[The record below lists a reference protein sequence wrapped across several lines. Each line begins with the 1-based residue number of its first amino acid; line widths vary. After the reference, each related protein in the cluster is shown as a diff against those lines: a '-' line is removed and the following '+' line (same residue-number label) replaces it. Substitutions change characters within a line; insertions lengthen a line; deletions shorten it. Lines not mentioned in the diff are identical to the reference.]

1 MDDFSLA
8 VGWEVNQTPADVA
21 HQDALVGDFFDGVL
35 QPACQAG
42 DFGLGFGDFFLAA
55 GMSVAASPAQQRQ
68 QGFLAIHEFG
78 SQGLHG
84 GKSLL
89 QPRHQIV
96 GLFICEQPLHHNA
109 LYNTAMNAPE
119 DAEVANAP
127 DGDEQHL
134 FQPGELAL
142 FLDRKGRAYL
152 QTLTQDRDF
161 HCHLG
166 FIPHGEVIGHP
177 VGGWY
182 TTSRGHVLL
191 GIRPTLGDYVRLM
204 PRGPQVIYAKDLGN
218 IVSMADIFP
227 GATVVEAGLGSGALT
242 TGLLRAV
249 GPTGRLVSYE
259 INPEVV
265 AKARSN
271 VESVITDTS
280 QWQVRIGDIAEGLG
294 DDIVDRV
301 VLDLPEPW
309 RALDAA
315 AEALHTGG
323 ILLCFLPTVLQV
335 HELVMAMQDDG
346 RFARI
351 ETAETMLRGWNV
363 TRRSVRPAHRM
374 VAHSGFITT
383 AVRCVPPSRQGY
395 ALNP

>member
-1 MDDFSLA
+1 MTA
-8 VGWEVNQTPADVA
+8 T
-21 HQDALVGDFFDGVL
+21 QDPGPDVGDDGVSNNR
-35 QPACQAG
+35 
-42 DFGLGFGDFFLAA
+42 F
-55 GMSVAASPAQQRQ
+55 V
-68 QGFLAIHEFG
+68 
-78 SQGLHG
+78 
-84 GKSLL
+84 
-89 QPRHQIV
+89 
-96 GLFICEQPLHHNA
+96 
-109 LYNTAMNAPE
+109 
-119 DAEVANAP
+119 
-127 DGDEQHL
+127 
-134 FQPGELAL
+134 PGELAL

-152 QTLTQDRDF
+152 QTLTEGEEF

-166 FIPHGEVIGHP
+166 FIPHANVIGEP

-182 TTSRGHVLL
+182 TTNRGHVLL

-249 GPTGRLVSYE
+249 GPTGRVISYE
-259 INPEVV
+259 INGEVV
-265 AKARSN
+265 AKATSN
-271 VESVITDTS
+271 VHSVIPDTS
-280 QWQVRIGDIAEGLG
+280 HWSVKVGDIAEGIAEA
-294 DDIVDRV
+294 DVDRV

-309 RALDAA
+309 RILDAA

-335 HELVMAMQDDG
+335 HELVNALQDDG
-346 RFARI
+346 RYARI

>member
-1 MDDFSLA
+1 MITSNDASPD
-8 VGWEVNQTPADVA
+8 A
-21 HQDALVGDFFDGVL
+21 HND
-35 QPACQAG
+35 
-42 DFGLGFGDFFLAA
+42 
-55 GMSVAASPAQQRQ
+55 AASNN
-68 QGFLAIHEFG
+68 
-78 SQGLHG
+78 
-84 GKSLL
+84 
-89 QPRHQIV
+89 
-96 GLFICEQPLHHNA
+96 LF
-109 LYNTAMNAPE
+109 
-119 DAEVANAP
+119 V
-127 DGDEQHL
+127 
-134 FQPGELAL
+134 PGELAL

-152 QTLTQDRDF
+152 QTLTQGEEF

-166 FIPHGEVIGHP
+166 FIPHAEVIGQA

-249 GPTGRLVSYE
+249 GPAGRLVSYE
-259 INPEVV
+259 INESVV
-265 AKARSN
+265 AKAESN
-271 VESVITDTS
+271 VKSVISDTS
-280 QWQVRIGDIAEGLG
+280 RWTVKVGDIAEGI
-294 DDIVDRV
+294 DAKAVNRV

-309 RALDAA
+309 RVLDAA
-315 AEALHTGG
+315 ANALSTGG

-335 HELVMAMQDDG
+335 HELVLALQDDG
-346 RFARI
+346 RYARI

>member
-1 MDDFSLA
+1 MD
-8 VGWEVNQTPADVA
+8 ADSNNR
-21 HQDALVGDFFDGVL
+21 
-35 QPACQAG
+35 
-42 DFGLGFGDFFLAA
+42 FL
-55 GMSVAASPAQQRQ
+55 
-68 QGFLAIHEFG
+68 
-78 SQGLHG
+78 
-84 GKSLL
+84 
-89 QPRHQIV
+89 
-96 GLFICEQPLHHNA
+96 
-109 LYNTAMNAPE
+109 
-119 DAEVANAP
+119 
-127 DGDEQHL
+127 
-134 FQPGELAL
+134 PGELAL

-152 QTLTQDRDF
+152 QTLTEGDEF

-166 FIPHGEVIGHP
+166 FIPHAEVIGQP

-249 GPTGRLVSYE
+249 GPAGRLVSYE
-259 INPEVV
+259 INESVV
-265 AKARSN
+265 AKAKSN
-271 VESVITDTS
+271 VKSVISDTS
-280 QWQVRIGDIAEGLG
+280 GWTVKVGDVAEGI
-294 DDIVDRV
+294 DAEAVNRV

-309 RALDAA
+309 RVLDAA
-315 AEALHTGG
+315 ANALTTGG

-335 HELVMAMQDDG
+335 HELVLALQDDG
-346 RFARI
+346 RYARI

>member
-1 MDDFSLA
+1 MTAAKDANPD
-8 VGWEVNQTPADVA
+8 VGNDADNNNR
-21 HQDALVGDFFDGVL
+21 
-35 QPACQAG
+35 
-42 DFGLGFGDFFLAA
+42 FL
-55 GMSVAASPAQQRQ
+55 
-68 QGFLAIHEFG
+68 
-78 SQGLHG
+78 
-84 GKSLL
+84 
-89 QPRHQIV
+89 
-96 GLFICEQPLHHNA
+96 
-109 LYNTAMNAPE
+109 
-119 DAEVANAP
+119 P
-127 DGDEQHL
+127 D
-134 FQPGELAL
+134 ELAL

-152 QTLTQDRDF
+152 QTLTQGGEF

-166 FIPHGEVIGHP
+166 FIPHAAVIGHP

-182 TTSRGHVLL
+182 TTNRGHVLL

-259 INPEVV
+259 INESVV
-265 AKARSN
+265 AKAESN
-271 VESVITDTS
+271 VKSVISDTS
-280 QWQVRIGDIAEGLG
+280 RWTVKVGDIAEGI
-294 DDIVDRV
+294 DAEAVNRV

-309 RALDAA
+309 RVLDAA
-315 AEALHTGG
+315 ANALTTGG

-335 HELVMAMQDDG
+335 HELALALQDDG
-346 RFARI
+346 RYARI

>member
-1 MDDFSLA
+1 MTSTDD
-8 VGWEVNQTPADVA
+8 VGTGAGKDADSNN
-21 HQDALVGDFFDGVL
+21 
-35 QPACQAG
+35 P
-42 DFGLGFGDFFLAA
+42 FL
-55 GMSVAASPAQQRQ
+55 
-68 QGFLAIHEFG
+68 
-78 SQGLHG
+78 
-84 GKSLL
+84 
-89 QPRHQIV
+89 
-96 GLFICEQPLHHNA
+96 
-109 LYNTAMNAPE
+109 
-119 DAEVANAP
+119 
-127 DGDEQHL
+127 
-134 FQPGELAL
+134 PGELAL

-152 QTLTQDRDF
+152 QTLTEDEEF

-166 FIPHGEVIGHP
+166 FIPHADVIGHP

-182 TTSRGHVLL
+182 TTNRGHVLL

-259 INPEVV
+259 INEAVV
-265 AKARSN
+265 AKAKAN
-271 VESVITDTS
+271 VESVIADTS
-280 QWQVRIGDIAEGLG
+280 RWSVKVGDVAEGIAQEG
-294 DDIVDRV
+294 VDRV

-309 RALDAA
+309 RVLDAA
-315 AEALHTGG
+315 ANALDTGG

-335 HELVMAMQDDG
+335 HELVNALQDDG
-346 RFARI
+346 RYARI

>member
-1 MDDFSLA
+1 MITSNDD
-8 VGWEVNQTPADVA
+8 GP
-21 HQDALVGDFFDGVL
+21 DARDD
-35 QPACQAG
+35 
-42 DFGLGFGDFFLAA
+42 AA
-55 GMSVAASPAQQRQ
+55 GTNR
-68 QGFLAIHEFG
+68 
-78 SQGLHG
+78 
-84 GKSLL
+84 
-89 QPRHQIV
+89 
-96 GLFICEQPLHHNA
+96 FI
-109 LYNTAMNAPE
+109 
-119 DAEVANAP
+119 
-127 DGDEQHL
+127 
-134 FQPGELAL
+134 PGELAL

-152 QTLTQDRDF
+152 QTLTEGEEF

-166 FIPHGEVIGHP
+166 FIPHAQVIGQP

-249 GPTGRLVSYE
+249 GPAGRLVSYE
-259 INPEVV
+259 INESVV
-265 AKARSN
+265 AKAESN
-271 VESVITDTS
+271 VKSVISDTS
-280 QWQVRIGDIAEGLG
+280 RWTVKVGDIAEGI
-294 DDIVDRV
+294 DAEAVNRV

-309 RALDAA
+309 RVLDAA
-315 AEALHTGG
+315 ANALNTGG

-335 HELVMAMQDDG
+335 HELVLALQDDG
-346 RFARI
+346 RYARI

>member
-1 MDDFSLA
+1 M
-8 VGWEVNQTPADVA
+8 T
-21 HQDALVGDFFDGVL
+21 
-35 QPACQAG
+35 
-42 DFGLGFGDFFLAA
+42 
-55 GMSVAASPAQQRQ
+55 
-68 QGFLAIHEFG
+68 
-78 SQGLHG
+78 
-84 GKSLL
+84 
-89 QPRHQIV
+89 
-96 GLFICEQPLHHNA
+96 
-109 LYNTAMNAPE
+109 
-119 DAEVANAP
+119 AP
-127 DGDEQHL
+127 DDADHHDVGETADGNL
-134 FQPGELAL
+134 FCPGELAL

-152 QTLTQDRDF
+152 QTLTEGEEF

-166 FIPHGEVIGHP
+166 FIPHADVIGRP

-218 IVSMADIFP
+218 IVSMADVFP

-249 GPTGRLVSYE
+249 GPTGRVVSYE
-259 INPEVV
+259 INGEVV

-271 VESVITDTS
+271 VESVVADTS
-280 QWQVRIGDIAEGLG
+280 RWAVKVGDIAEGIEEDG
-294 DDIVDRV
+294 VDRV

-309 RALDAA
+309 RILDAA
-315 AEALHTGG
+315 ANVLGTGG

-335 HELVMAMQDDG
+335 HELALALQDDG
-346 RFARI
+346 RYARI

>member
-1 MDDFSLA
+1 MTTAKYAKPDACND
-8 VGWEVNQTPADVA
+8 ADSNNRFV
-21 HQDALVGDFFDGVL
+21 
-35 QPACQAG
+35 
-42 DFGLGFGDFFLAA
+42 
-55 GMSVAASPAQQRQ
+55 
-68 QGFLAIHEFG
+68 
-78 SQGLHG
+78 
-84 GKSLL
+84 
-89 QPRHQIV
+89 
-96 GLFICEQPLHHNA
+96 
-109 LYNTAMNAPE
+109 
-119 DAEVANAP
+119 
-127 DGDEQHL
+127 
-134 FQPGELAL
+134 PGELAL

-152 QTLTQDRDF
+152 QTLTEGEEF

-166 FIPHGEVIGHP
+166 FIPHAEVIGQP

-259 INPEVV
+259 INESVV
-265 AKARSN
+265 AKAESN
-271 VESVITDTS
+271 VKSVISDTS
-280 QWQVRIGDIAEGLG
+280 GWTVKVGDVAEGI
-294 DDIVDRV
+294 DAEAVNRV

-309 RALDAA
+309 RVLDAA
-315 AEALHTGG
+315 ANALTTGG

-335 HELVMAMQDDG
+335 HELVLALQEDG
-346 RFARI
+346 RYARI

>member
-1 MDDFSLA
+1 MITSNDASPD
-8 VGWEVNQTPADVA
+8 A
-21 HQDALVGDFFDGVL
+21 HND
-35 QPACQAG
+35 
-42 DFGLGFGDFFLAA
+42 AA
-55 GMSVAASPAQQRQ
+55 GNNRFV
-68 QGFLAIHEFG
+68 
-78 SQGLHG
+78 
-84 GKSLL
+84 
-89 QPRHQIV
+89 
-96 GLFICEQPLHHNA
+96 
-109 LYNTAMNAPE
+109 
-119 DAEVANAP
+119 
-127 DGDEQHL
+127 
-134 FQPGELAL
+134 PGELAL

-152 QTLTQDRDF
+152 QTLTESEEF

-166 FIPHGEVIGHP
+166 FIPHAEVIGQP

-249 GPTGRLVSYE
+249 GPAGRLVSYE
-259 INPEVV
+259 INESVV
-265 AKARSN
+265 AKAESN
-271 VESVITDTS
+271 VKSVISDTS
-280 QWQVRIGDIAEGLG
+280 RWTVKVGDIAEGI
-294 DDIVDRV
+294 DAEAVNRV

-309 RALDAA
+309 RVLDAA
-315 AEALHTGG
+315 ANALTTGG

-335 HELVMAMQDDG
+335 HELVLALQDDG
-346 RFARI
+346 RYARI